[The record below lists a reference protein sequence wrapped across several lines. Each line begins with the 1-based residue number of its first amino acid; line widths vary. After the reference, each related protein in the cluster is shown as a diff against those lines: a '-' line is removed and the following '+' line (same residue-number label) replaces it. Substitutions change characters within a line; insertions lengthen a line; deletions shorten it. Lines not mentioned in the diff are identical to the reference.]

1 MSVLLPENKPF
12 SFLTLIMQWLYRF
25 YGRIPFISSGIPDEL
40 PWIINRTGRRAYRA
54 TVVKVNPRQF
64 RVRTTVR
71 LGAHSKEYRF
81 HSLMT
86 SLDSRTFCSAKAACR
101 AGFGLTYQLAQVRYT
116 WCR

>member
-25 YGRIPFISSGIPDEL
+25 YDRIPFISSGIPDEL
-40 PWIINRTGRRAYRA
+40 PWISNRTGRRAYRA

-64 RVRTTVR
+64 RIRITVR
-71 LGAHSKEYRF
+71 LGSYSREYRF

-86 SLDSRTFCSAKAACR
+86 SLDSRTFRSAKAACR
-101 AGFGLTYQLAQVRYT
+101 AGFGLTYQLALVRYA

>member
-12 SFLTLIMQWLYRF
+12 SFLNLIMQRLYRF
-25 YGRIPFISSGIPDEL
+25 YDRIPFVSSGIPSEL
-40 PWIINRTGRRAYRA
+40 PWMINRTGRRAYRA

-64 RVRTTVR
+64 RVYITVR

-81 HSLMT
+81 HTLMT
-86 SLDSRTFCSAKAACR
+86 SLDSKTFHSAKVAYR
-101 AGFGLTYQLAQVRYT
+101 AGFALAYQQAQMRYA

>member
-12 SFLTLIMQWLYRF
+12 SFLSLIMKRLYRF
-25 YGRIPFISSGIPDEL
+25 YDRIPFISSGIPDEL

-54 TVVKVNPRQF
+54 NSRQF
-64 RVRTTVR
+64 RIRITVR

-86 SLDSRTFCSAKAACR
+86 SLDSRTFCSVKAASR
-101 AGFGLTYQLAQVRYT
+101 AGFALTYQLAQVRYA